1 MRIYDNIRKI
11 PTGQGDECTTG
22 FLLDHPYFKEYHKL
36 IAIDLSKQQKLDAEP
51 KETQQINFTEN
62 LNRAEGTTMF
72 YVIEEEEETVL
83 DFSKRTVKV
92 LWLYF
97 V

>member
-1 MRIYDNIRKI
+1 MITFEKFQQVKVMNAQLDFY
-11 PTGQGDECTTG
+11 
-22 FLLDHPYFKEYHKL
+22 LDHPYFKEYHKL

-92 LWLYF
+92 L
-97 V
+97 